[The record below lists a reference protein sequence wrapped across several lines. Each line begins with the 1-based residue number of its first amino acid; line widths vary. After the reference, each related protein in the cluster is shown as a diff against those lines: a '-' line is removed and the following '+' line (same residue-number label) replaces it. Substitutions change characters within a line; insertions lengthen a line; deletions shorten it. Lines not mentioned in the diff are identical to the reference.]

1 MVNFDENKILSIPI
15 SSDFKDAPSIFKE
28 KIEKDG
34 DEGNYLSDKRREKP
48 GGMGFFRKSG
58 KM

>member
-1 MVNFDENKILSIPI
+1 MLLFFEDVY
-15 SSDFKDAPSIFKE
+15 KE